1 MSQPCD
7 CHKHRHDQLLGIE
20 KAALEPLRQKFATLG
35 EADQPIFGV
44 NVDASGC
51 VTDLPVFPWEAV
63 LEMVERDCI
72 GEVGGE

>member
-1 MSQPCD
+1 MSCD
-7 CHKHRHDQLLGIE
+7 CNRHKDAWLTGIE
-20 KAALEPLRQKFATLG
+20 RAGLDDLVQKFRVLG
-35 EADQPIFGV
+35 PDDQPIFGV

-72 GEVGGE
+72 GDVDAV